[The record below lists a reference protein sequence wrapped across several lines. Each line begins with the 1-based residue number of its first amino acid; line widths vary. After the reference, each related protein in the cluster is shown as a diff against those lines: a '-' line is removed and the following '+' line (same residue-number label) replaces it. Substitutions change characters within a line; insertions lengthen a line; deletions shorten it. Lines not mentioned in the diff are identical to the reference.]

1 MQDLPGAPHFCG
13 SSALSSK
20 GDRVAV
26 VLNGN
31 ARQVTD
37 ELVRSFDQ
45 LVGSGDL
52 FLSQSLDEA
61 HGIALEIV
69 ESGYPV
75 VLTGG
80 GDGTFVQ
87 MVTSIT
93 KEARSRNQEP
103 PSFGLLRL
111 GTGNSL
117 AWALGAGTSRKGV
130 FADLARLRHDSPHR
144 DVRLIEAQDLLTPFA
159 GAGFDAL
166 GLKHFHEV
174 RSIVRHLPWVG
185 KRATGAVSYAIS
197 IPILTIPELALR
209 PRLEVRIVN
218 RGVAERLN
226 LHGQPDGPPIEK
238 GEVIF
243 EGSCIAALVST
254 IPYWGFGV
262 RVFPFAE
269 NRPPNRFCLRVVAT
283 SPLHVAAHMLS
294 AWKGTYRHKN
304 LIDVYTDDVELQ
316 FNEPTPIEI
325 GGDPGGM
332 TRSMRARLHPEPV
345 KLIDYSAPQR

>member
-1 MQDLPGAPHFCG
+1 V
-13 SSALSSK
+13 SIK
-20 GDRVAV
+20 TDRVAV

-37 ELVRSFDQ
+37 ELIESIDR

-52 FLSQSLDEA
+52 FLSKSLDEA
-61 HGIALEIV
+61 QGIAHHIV
-69 ESGYPV
+69 DAGYPV

-93 KEARSRNQEP
+93 KEAESRNQETP
-103 PSFGLLRL
+103 RFGLLKL

-130 FADLARLRHDSPHR
+130 FADLARLGHDAPYR
-144 DVRLIEAQDLLTPFA
+144 DFRLIEVQDLLTPFA

-174 RSIVRHLPWVG
+174 RSVVRHLPLIG

-197 IPILTIPELALR
+197 IPMLTIPELAMR
-209 PRLEVRIVN
+209 PQMRVKVTNHGSAQRLDVQ
-218 RGVAERLN
+218 
-226 LHGQPDGPPIEK
+226 GQPTGPPV
-238 GEVIF
+238 GEGAVLF
-243 EGSCIAALVST
+243 EGQCIAALVST
-254 IPYWGFGV
+254 IPYWGFGA
-262 RVFPFAE
+262 RVFPFADD
-269 NRPPNRFCLRVVAT
+269 RPPDRFCLRIVAT

-294 AWKGTYRHKN
+294 AWRGTYRHDR
-304 LIDVYTDDVELQ
+304 LIDFYADDVELG
-316 FNEPTPIEI
+316 FDDPTAIEI
-325 GGDPGGM
+325 GGDPAGITG
-332 TRSMRARLHPEPV
+332 SMRARLRRDPV
-345 KLIDYSAPQR
+345 KLIDYTAR

>member
-1 MQDLPGAPHFCG
+1 MIHKAE
-13 SSALSSK
+13 
-20 GDRVAV
+20 RVAV

-37 ELVRSFDQ
+37 ELVDSFDQ
-45 LVGSGDL
+45 LIGSGDL
-52 FLSQSLDEA
+52 FLSRSLDEA
-61 HGIALEIV
+61 HGIAHEIV

-87 MVTSIT
+87 MVTAIT

-103 PSFGLLRL
+103 PRFGLLRL

-130 FADLARLRHDSPHR
+130 IADLARLRHDSAHR
-144 DVRLIEAQDLLTPFA
+144 DFRLIEVQDLLTPFA

-174 RSIVRHLPWVG
+174 RSVVRHLPWVG

-197 IPILTIPELALR
+197 IPALTIPQLALR
-209 PRLEVRIVN
+209 PRMEVRIVN
-218 RGVAERLN
+218 RGAAERLDHN
-226 LHGQPDGPPIEK
+226 GRPSGPPIEK
-238 GEVIF
+238 GQVIF

-254 IPYWGFGV
+254 IPYWGFGA

-269 NRPPNRFCLRVVAT
+269 ERPTDRFCLRVVAT
-283 SPLHVAAHMLS
+283 NPLHIAAHMLS
-294 AWKGTYRHKN
+294 AWNGTYRDEN
-304 LIDVYTDDVELQ
+304 LIDVYAEDVDFE
-316 FNEPTPIEI
+316 FGKPTAIEI
-325 GGDPGGM
+325 GGDPAGM
-332 TRSMRARLHPEPV
+332 TDSMHARLHPEPV
-345 KLIDYSAPQR
+345 KLIDYTAP

>member
-1 MQDLPGAPHFCG
+1 MIHKA
-13 SSALSSK
+13 
-20 GDRVAV
+20 DRVAV

-37 ELVRSFDQ
+37 ELVESFDQ

-52 FLSQSLDEA
+52 FLSRSLDEA
-61 HGIALEIV
+61 QGIALEIV
-69 ESGYPV
+69 EAGYPV

-87 MVTSIT
+87 MVTAIT

-103 PSFGLLRL
+103 PRFGLLKL

-117 AWALGAGTSRKGV
+117 AWALGAGTSHKGV
-130 FADLARLRHDSPHR
+130 IADLKRLRHDSAHR
-144 DVRLIEAQDLLTPFA
+144 DFRLIEVQDLLTPFA

-185 KRATGAVSYAIS
+185 KRASGAVSYAIS
-197 IPILTIPELALR
+197 IPTLTIPELALR
-209 PRLEVRIVN
+209 PRMEVRIVN
-218 RGVAERLN
+218 RGAAERLDR
-226 LHGQPDGPPIEK
+226 DGRPCGPAIEK

-243 EGSCIAALVST
+243 EGACIAALVST
-254 IPYWGFGV
+254 IPYWGFGA

-269 NRPPNRFCLRVVAT
+269 DRPADRFCLRVVAT
-283 SPLHVAAHMLS
+283 NPLQIAAHMLS
-294 AWKGTYRHKN
+294 AWKGTYRHEN
-304 LIDVYTDDVELQ
+304 LIDVYAEDVELQ
-316 FNEPTPIEI
+316 FGKPTAIEI
-325 GGDPGGM
+325 GGDPAGM
-332 TRSMRARLHPEPV
+332 TDSMHARLHPEPI
-345 KLIDYSAPQR
+345 KLIDYAAP

>member
-1 MQDLPGAPHFCG
+1 VTH
-13 SSALSSK
+13 K
-20 GDRVAV
+20 TDRVAV

-37 ELVRSFDQ
+37 ELVESFDQ

-52 FLSQSLDEA
+52 FLSKSLDEA
-61 HGIALEIV
+61 RDIARNIV
-69 ESGYPV
+69 EAGYPV

-87 MVTSIT
+87 MVTAIT
-93 KEARSRNQEP
+93 KQARSRSQEP
-103 PSFGLLRL
+103 PRFGLLKL

-117 AWALGAGTSRKGV
+117 AWALGAGTSRKDV
-130 FADLARLRHDSPHR
+130 IADLARLRHDSAHR
-144 DVRLIEAQDLLTPFA
+144 DFRLIEVQDLLTPFA

-174 RSIVRHLPWVG
+174 RSVVRRLPWVG
-185 KRATGAVSYAIS
+185 KRASGGVSYAIS
-197 IPILTIPELALR
+197 IPALTIPQLALR
-209 PRLEVRIVN
+209 PRMTVRIVN
-218 RGVAERLN
+218 RGAAERLDQ
-226 LHGQPDGPPIEK
+226 HGRPSGPPIEE

-243 EGSCIAALVST
+243 EGPCIAALVST

-262 RVFPFAE
+262 RVFPFAD

-294 AWKGTYRHKN
+294 VWKGTYRHQN
-304 LIDVYTDDVELQ
+304 LIDVYAEDVE
-316 FNEPTPIEI
+316 FEFEEPNPIEI

-332 TRSMRARLHPEPV
+332 TKSMRARLDPV
-345 KLIDYSAPQR
+345 PIQLIDYAAD

>member
-1 MQDLPGAPHFCG
+1 MF
-13 SSALSSK
+13 SK
-20 GDRVAV
+20 AERVAV

-37 ELVRSFDQ
+37 ELVESFDQ

-52 FLSQSLDEA
+52 FLSRSLDEA
-61 HGIALEIV
+61 QGIALEIV
-69 ESGYPV
+69 EAGYPV

-93 KEARSRNQEP
+93 NEARSRNQEP
-103 PSFGLLRL
+103 PCFGLLRL

-144 DVRLIEAQDLLTPFA
+144 DFRLIEVEGLLTPFA

-174 RSIVRHLPWVG
+174 RSVVRHVPWVG
-185 KRATGAVSYAIS
+185 KRATGALSYAIS
-197 IPILTIPELALR
+197 IPTRTIPELAFR
-209 PRLEVRIVN
+209 PRMQVRIVN
-218 RGVAERLN
+218 HGAAERLDLN
-226 LHGQPDGPPIEK
+226 GQPSGPPIEE

-243 EGSCIAALVST
+243 EGQCIAALVST

-269 NRPPNRFCLRVVAT
+269 PRPADRFCLRVVAT
-283 SPLHVAAHMLS
+283 SPLRVAAHMLS
-294 AWKGTYRHKN
+294 VWKGTYRDEK
-304 LIDVYTDDVELQ
+304 LIDVYADDVE
-316 FNEPTPIEI
+316 FIFDKPNAIEI

-332 TRSMRARLHPEPV
+332 TRSMRAHLHPDPV
-345 KLIDYSAPQR
+345 KLIDYSAP

>member
-1 MQDLPGAPHFCG
+1 MF
-13 SSALSSK
+13 SK
-20 GDRVAV
+20 EDRVAV

-37 ELVRSFDQ
+37 ELIDSFDQ

-52 FLSQSLDEA
+52 FLSKSLDEA
-61 HGIALEIV
+61 QGIALEIV
-69 ESGYPV
+69 EAAYPV

-87 MVTSIT
+87 MVTAIT
-93 KEARSRNQEP
+93 KAARARNQEP
-103 PSFGLLRL
+103 PCFGLLKL

-130 FADLARLRHDSPHR
+130 FADLARLRHDSAHR
-144 DVRLIEAQDLLTPFA
+144 DFRLIEVQDLLTPFA

-174 RSIVRHLPWVG
+174 RAAVRHLPWVG
-185 KRATGAVSYAIS
+185 KRATGAISYAIS
-197 IPILTIPELALR
+197 IPTLTIPELALR
-209 PRLEVRIVN
+209 PRTQVRIVN
-218 RGVAERLN
+218 RGAAERLDQN
-226 LHGQPDGPPIEK
+226 GQPSGPPLRE
-238 GEVIF
+238 GDVIF
-243 EGSCIAALVST
+243 EGACIAALVST

-269 NRPPNRFCLRVVAT
+269 NRPADRFCLRVVAT

-294 AWKGTYRHKN
+294 VWKGTYRNEN
-304 LIDVYTDDVELQ
+304 LIDVYAEDVEFEFDQ
-316 FNEPTPIEI
+316 PNAIEI
-325 GGDPGGM
+325 GGDPAGM
-332 TRSMRARLHPEPV
+332 TTSMRARLHPDPV
-345 KLIDYSAPQR
+345 KLIDYSAS

>member
-1 MQDLPGAPHFCG
+1 MIHKA
-13 SSALSSK
+13 
-20 GDRVAV
+20 DRIAV

-37 ELVRSFDQ
+37 DLVESFDQ

-52 FLSQSLDEA
+52 FLSRTLDEA
-61 HGIALEIV
+61 QGIALEIV

-87 MVTSIT
+87 MVTAIT

-103 PSFGLLRL
+103 PRFGLLKL

-117 AWALGAGTSRKGV
+117 AWALGAGTSHKGV
-130 FADLARLRHDSPHR
+130 IADLKRLRHDSAHR
-144 DVRLIEAQDLLTPFA
+144 DFRLIEVQDLLTPFA

-185 KRATGAVSYAIS
+185 KRASGAVSYAIS
-197 IPILTIPELALR
+197 IPTLTIPELALR
-209 PRLEVRIVN
+209 PRMEVRIVN
-218 RGVAERLN
+218 RGAAERLDR
-226 LHGQPDGPPIEK
+226 DGRPCGPAIEK

-243 EGSCIAALVST
+243 EGACIAALVST
-254 IPYWGFGV
+254 IPYWGFGA

-269 NRPPNRFCLRVVAT
+269 DRPADRFCLRVVAT
-283 SPLHVAAHMLS
+283 NPLQIAAHMLS
-294 AWKGTYRHKN
+294 AWKGTYRHEN
-304 LIDVYTDDVELQ
+304 LIDVYAEDVELQ
-316 FNEPTPIEI
+316 FGKPTAIEI
-325 GGDPGGM
+325 GGDPAGM
-332 TRSMRARLHPEPV
+332 TDSMHARLHPKPI
-345 KLIDYSAPQR
+345 KLIDYAAP

>member
-1 MQDLPGAPHFCG
+1 MQRWFG
-13 SSALSSK
+13 SEPVSGKA
-20 GDRVAV
+20 DRVAV

-37 ELVRSFDQ
+37 ELVESFDQ

-52 FLSQSLDEA
+52 FLSRSLDEGQA
-61 HGIALEIV
+61 IALQIV

-80 GDGTFVQ
+80 GDGTFVH
-87 MVTSIT
+87 MVTEIT
-93 KEARSRNQEP
+93 KEANKRNQEP
-103 PSFGLLRL
+103 PRFGLLKL

-130 FADLARLRHDSPHR
+130 FADLARLRQHSAYR
-144 DVRLIEAQDLLTPFA
+144 DFRLIEVQDLLTPFA

-185 KRATGAVSYAIS
+185 KRATGAMSYAIS
-197 IPILTIPELALR
+197 IPMRTLPELVLR
-209 PRLEVRIVN
+209 PRMTVRIVN
-218 RGVAERLN
+218 RGAAERLDRN
-226 LHGQPDGPPIEK
+226 GQPSGPPIEA

-243 EGSCIAALVST
+243 EGACIAALVST
-254 IPYWGFGV
+254 IPYWGFGA

-269 NRPPNRFCLRVVAT
+269 GRPADRFCVRVVAT
-283 SPLHVAAHMLS
+283 SPAHVAAHLLS
-294 AWKGTYRHKN
+294 AWKGTYRHPSLFDLYAEN
-304 LIDVYTDDVELQ
+304 VE
-316 FNEPTPIEI
+316 FEFDEPTPIEI

-332 TRSMRARLHPEPV
+332 TDRMHARLHSKPI
-345 KLIDYSAPQR
+345 KLIDYTAA

>member
-1 MQDLPGAPHFCG
+1 VFPKAE
-13 SSALSSK
+13 
-20 GDRVAV
+20 RVAV

-37 ELVRSFDQ
+37 ELVESFDQ

-52 FLSQSLDEA
+52 FLSRSLDEA
-61 HGIALEIV
+61 QGIALDIV
-69 ESGYPV
+69 DSSYPV

-87 MVTSIT
+87 MVTLIT
-93 KEARSRNQEP
+93 KEARRRNQEP
-103 PSFGLLRL
+103 PRFGLLKL

-130 FADLARLRHDSPHR
+130 FADLARLRHDSAHR
-144 DVRLIEAQDLLTPFA
+144 DFRLIEVEDLLTPFA

-174 RSIVRHLPWVG
+174 RSVLRHLPWVG
-185 KRATGAVSYAIS
+185 KRATGALSYAIS
-197 IPILTIPELALR
+197 IPMLTIPELALR
-209 PRLEVRIVN
+209 PAMNVRVVN
-218 RGVAERLN
+218 HGAAERLDLN
-226 LHGQPDGPPIEK
+226 GQATGPPIER

-243 EGSCIAALVST
+243 DGPCIAALVST

-262 RVFPFAE
+262 RVFPFADD
-269 NRPPNRFCLRVVAT
+269 RPTDRFCLRIVAT
-283 SPLHVAAHMLS
+283 KPLHVAAHMLS
-294 AWKGTYRHKN
+294 VWKGTYRHEN
-304 LIDVYTDDVELQ
+304 LIDVYAEDVELE
-316 FNEPTPIEI
+316 FDKPTAIEI

-332 TRSMRARLHPEPV
+332 TNSMRARLHPDPV
-345 KLIDYSAPQR
+345 QLIDYAAP

>member
-1 MQDLPGAPHFCG
+1 MT
-13 SSALSSK
+13 SK
-20 GDRVAV
+20 AERVAV

-37 ELVRSFDQ
+37 ELVESFDR

-52 FLSQSLDEA
+52 FLSRSLDEA
-61 HGIALEIV
+61 QGIAREIV
-69 ESGYPV
+69 EARYPV

-80 GDGTFVQ
+80 GDGTFVR

-93 KEARSRNQEP
+93 EEARSRDLEP
-103 PSFGLLRL
+103 PNFGLLKL

-130 FADLARLRHDSPHR
+130 FADLARLRHDSAHR
-144 DVRLIEAQDLLTPFA
+144 DVRLIEAQGLLTPFA

-174 RSIVRHLPWVG
+174 RSVLRHLPWIG
-185 KRATGAVSYAIS
+185 KRATGALSYAIS
-197 IPILTIPELALR
+197 IPMLTIPELALR
-209 PRLEVRIVN
+209 SRMEVRIVN
-218 RGVAERLN
+218 RGSAERLDQN
-226 LHGQPDGPPIEK
+226 GQRQGPPIEED
-238 GEVIF
+238 EVIF
-243 EGSCIAALVST
+243 EGECIAALVST

-269 NRPPNRFCLRVVAT
+269 NRPPDRFCLRVVAT

-294 AWKGTYRHKN
+294 AWRGTYRHEN
-304 LIDVYTDDVELQ
+304 LIDVYADDVELQ
-316 FNEPTPIEI
+316 FSKPTPIEI

-332 TRSMRARLHPEPV
+332 TDSIRARLHPDPV
-345 KLIDYSAPQR
+345 KLIDYSAT

>member
-1 MQDLPGAPHFCG
+1 VIH
-13 SSALSSK
+13 K
-20 GDRVAV
+20 VDRVAV

-37 ELVRSFDQ
+37 ELVESFDQ

-52 FLSQSLDEA
+52 FLSRSLDEA
-61 HGIALEIV
+61 PGIALEIV

-87 MVTSIT
+87 MVTAIT

-103 PSFGLLRL
+103 PRFGLLKL

-130 FADLARLRHDSPHR
+130 IADLARLRHDSAHR
-144 DVRLIEAQDLLTPFA
+144 DFRLIEVQDLLTPFA

-174 RSIVRHLPWVG
+174 RSVVRHLPWVG
-185 KRATGAVSYAIS
+185 KRASGAISYAIS
-197 IPILTIPELALR
+197 IPTLTIPELALR
-209 PRLEVRIVN
+209 PRMEVRIVN
-218 RGVAERLN
+218 RGAAERLDHN
-226 LHGQPDGPPIEK
+226 GEPSGPPIQE

-243 EGSCIAALVST
+243 EGTCIAALVST
-254 IPYWGFGV
+254 IPYWGFGA
-262 RVFPFAE
+262 RVFPFADD
-269 NRPPNRFCLRVVAT
+269 RPADRFCLRVVAT
-283 SPLHVAAHMLS
+283 NPLHIAAHMRS
-294 AWKGTYRHKN
+294 AWNGSYRDDN
-304 LIDVYTDDVELQ
+304 LIDFYAEDVDLE
-316 FNEPTPIEI
+316 FNEPTAIEI
-325 GGDPGGM
+325 GGDPAGM
-332 TRSMRARLHPEPV
+332 TDSMHARLHPEPI
-345 KLIDYSAPQR
+345 KLIDYAAP

>member
-1 MQDLPGAPHFCG
+1 MIHKA
-13 SSALSSK
+13 
-20 GDRVAV
+20 DRVAV

-37 ELVRSFDQ
+37 ELVESFDQ

-52 FLSQSLDEA
+52 FLSRTLDEA
-61 HGIALEIV
+61 QGIALEIV
-69 ESGYPV
+69 ESGYAV

-87 MVTSIT
+87 MVTAIT

-103 PSFGLLRL
+103 PRFGLLRL

-117 AWALGAGTSRKGV
+117 AWALGAGTSHKGV
-130 FADLARLRHDSPHR
+130 IADLKRLRHDSAHR
-144 DVRLIEAQDLLTPFA
+144 DFRLIEVQDLLTPFA

-185 KRATGAVSYAIS
+185 KRASGAVSYAIS
-197 IPILTIPELALR
+197 IPTLTIPELALR
-209 PRLEVRIVN
+209 PRMEVRIVN
-218 RGVAERLN
+218 RGAAERLDR
-226 LHGQPDGPPIEK
+226 DGRPCGPAIEK

-243 EGSCIAALVST
+243 EGACIAALVST
-254 IPYWGFGV
+254 IPYWGFGA

-269 NRPPNRFCLRVVAT
+269 DRPADRFCLRVVAT
-283 SPLHVAAHMLS
+283 NPLQIAAHMLS
-294 AWKGTYRHKN
+294 AWKGTYRHEN
-304 LIDVYTDDVELQ
+304 LIDVYAEDVELQ
-316 FNEPTPIEI
+316 FGKPTAIEI
-325 GGDPGGM
+325 GGDPAGM
-332 TRSMRARLHPEPV
+332 TDSMHARLHPEPI
-345 KLIDYSAPQR
+345 KLIDYAAP

>member
-1 MQDLPGAPHFCG
+1 MIHKA
-13 SSALSSK
+13 
-20 GDRVAV
+20 DRIAV

-37 ELVRSFDQ
+37 DLVESFDQ

-52 FLSQSLDEA
+52 FLSRTLDEA
-61 HGIALEIV
+61 QGIALEIV

-87 MVTSIT
+87 MVTAIT

-103 PSFGLLRL
+103 PRFGLLKL

-117 AWALGAGTSRKGV
+117 AWALGAGTSHKGV
-130 FADLARLRHDSPHR
+130 IADLKRLRHDSAHR
-144 DVRLIEAQDLLTPFA
+144 DFRLIEVQDLLTPFA

-185 KRATGAVSYAIS
+185 KRASGAVSYAIS
-197 IPILTIPELALR
+197 IPTLTIPELALR
-209 PRLEVRIVN
+209 PRMEVRIVN
-218 RGVAERLN
+218 RGAAERLDR
-226 LHGQPDGPPIEK
+226 DGRPCGPAIEK

-243 EGSCIAALVST
+243 EGACIAALVST
-254 IPYWGFGV
+254 IPYWGFGA

-269 NRPPNRFCLRVVAT
+269 DRPADRFCLRVVAT
-283 SPLHVAAHMLS
+283 NPLQIAAHMLS
-294 AWKGTYRHKN
+294 AWKGTYRHEN
-304 LIDVYTDDVELQ
+304 LIDVYAEDVELQ
-316 FNEPTPIEI
+316 FGKPTAIEI
-325 GGDPGGM
+325 GGDPAGM
-332 TRSMRARLHPEPV
+332 TDSMHARLHPEPI
-345 KLIDYSAPQR
+345 KLIDYAAP